1 MAWGKFGVRKEW
13 DTTQLEL
20 GRTTKSQELVQPQE
34 TECFDE
40 NGIQSL
46 GPPSSFLPRRCFA
59 VALCRGAV
67 ASRALHLVPE
77 DCHTE
82 MARHLMSIH
91 LNLAQACLQ
100 LKVDQEN
107 AKAFY
112 RRGLAQE
119 ALGRTQGAAN
129 DLQRAVRIE
138 PRNAEVRK
146 KYEELKKL
154 LADVQKKKD
163 EEEGPVVHDLQS
175 LPRAW
180 LEVAIGEQEPKR
192 LVFVLYADSV
202 PKTAENFRQLC
213 TGEREGV
220 TARGKKFHY
229 KGSILH
235 RMIPGL
241 MIQGGDFENANG
253 TGGESIYGRRFP
265 DENFRESVARR
276 GLLCMAN
283 DGPNTNGSNFFISF
297 EAAEH
302 LERKHVVFGEL
313 FSGMDLLAELEKLET
328 NEERRPLV
336 DCVIV
341 DCGAQGAATP
351 A

>member
-1 MAWGKFGVRKEW
+1 MLRRERHPVLGATE
-13 DTTQLEL
+13 QLSPAPLLRCTNEV
-20 GRTTKSQELVQPQE
+20 GSRSRYI
-34 TECFDE
+34 C
-40 NGIQSL
+40 
-46 GPPSSFLPRRCFA
+46 FLPCPA
-59 VALCRGAV
+59 Q
-67 ASRALHLVPE
+67 ALHLVPE

-100 LKVDQEN
+100 LKAYEPVVFHTTQALKVDQEN

-129 DLQRAVRIE
+129 DLQRAVRTE

-146 KYEELKKL
+146 KCAHAPRSGDRAPFSPDASWAKPVAPFSMSTLVQSIPGKPHASLKP
-154 LADVQKKKD
+154 Q
-163 EEEGPVVHDLQS
+163 EEGPVVHDLQS

-253 TGGESIYGRRFP
+253 TDLPKLSGGKQQRPRGGRQGENPRGCVDQTDLGVQCP
-265 DENFRESVARR
+265 D
-276 GLLCMAN
+276 
-283 DGPNTNGSNFFISF
+283 
-297 EAAEH
+297 
-302 LERKHVVFGEL
+302 
-313 FSGMDLLAELEKLET
+313 
-328 NEERRPLV
+328 
-336 DCVIV
+336 
-341 DCGAQGAATP
+341 Q
-351 A
+351 